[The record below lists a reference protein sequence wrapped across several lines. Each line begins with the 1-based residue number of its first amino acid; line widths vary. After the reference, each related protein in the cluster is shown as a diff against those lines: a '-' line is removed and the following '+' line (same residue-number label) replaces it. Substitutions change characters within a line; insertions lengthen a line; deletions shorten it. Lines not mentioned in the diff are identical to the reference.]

1 MAKQSWKQQMYQQ
14 IANSQVQQVMQQQ
27 RDQGIAQ
34 LQAEFDAWQKQQND
48 IAQLQ
53 AEYDN
58 WYAQNN
64 PQPQQTAPVQTVKKS
79 APKQESI
86 PSLADFFKPT
96 TASGKD
102 INKEAV
108 AKLSEDEARLEEQ
121 RAKRKEAAKD
131 TLNMFNT
138 NEFKDA
144 VKKGEAQRIADKKEK
159 ASKTIGGSIN
169 QLDLGKY
176 NLPSDSGIT
185 EQEQKSLDDY
195 TKALEWSDPNY
206 RMTKEEQKEA
216 RRIASEGKQA
226 LAEKYPV
233 ENKADFGKLYERMS
247 PEDQAKYRTY
257 DDLSLKSDPL
267 SVASIGAADKAV
279 SMLGGA
285 LDTVSFFHPEAR
297 RAAKDYKEL
306 QKKWNEAKETTRT
319 EEIAKSATPLAENV
333 PLIGE
338 ITPYGVGQAATQLGA
353 YALTNSAF
361 DEAGAALLG
370 DKLGKLGGFI
380 GNQIGQNA
388 QDIALDTIPRYQELK
403 AQGKSDEE
411 IRDTLLEEGLWNFG
425 GNLGLGLLGEIPGLW
440 KSAKANSAAKRA
452 ADEAFRQNVRAGA
465 DNLARLAGTEDVDNV
480 VRNATRQAEEATQNI
495 ENIARQMPETPIED
509 VTGAIEGSPLDV
521 TRATKDASTMAKVD
535 SALKVISEPIDNL
548 EASGAMKNITDAK
561 ALQKWEDLKKAHTD
575 YINAFIA
582 DDMSYESL
590 NTARKAME
598 AKRKAF
604 ARAMENVDPQ
614 IAKTFNNSQYGKS
627 IGQAMYAQLG
637 SEKTPQQIE
646 DSLRAIYQAE
656 GRTDAEIDDILKEFG
671 TDNLYD
677 MGRSSETLADDL
689 LNRYTLNGSS
699 NPITREE
706 FEAGQQRLDDLV
718 NGNRV
723 MAEDTG
729 ITRNVEEPIE
739 SYRLEEELPPP
750 RTTGP
755 ENVPPE
761 SKDYVSQ
768 FRTHN
773 EHRFNLTDEELNN
786 KYFSTDNENFHFMK
800 GDRGADLNNATANLE
815 ADYNGTV
822 NKILNKSTDTQFT
835 PQEVDEG
842 FMAWNKELGEARQ
855 TGDYSKSADIMYRLT
870 RDAHDKGAGLQAYA
884 AWKKNTPAGVVL
896 DASTQARKMAEEQFG
911 KAYVK
916 TLDDLT
922 DNIDSIIK
930 SGDTLEN
937 KIKKLDDLMKEA
949 QAKGYKNGVSGA
961 EQMKEL
967 LASGSDI
974 SVSNIHDILYEAN
987 KVPNLSV
994 ASQQQIADIAS
1005 QMYGKELTSAE
1016 KRRYINEI
1024 NMILSKE
1031 KHWSIKDK
1039 AIEISHILMLSGTRT
1054 HLKNFVANV
1063 GMLPQEALARKISAI
1078 GQNAYALFNKDYK
1091 PTQALRVS
1099 KAAKALAEESYVAKG
1114 GANAIAEGLADKFT
1128 NQIADKIGANYMFG
1142 VGKENILSKANRA
1155 ATNAIPGLKK
1165 AEDAAGNLTN
1175 KLLTKMGS
1183 EGAYDA
1189 MDANAS
1195 LLENY
1200 RQFIYGSLSGLEDNP
1215 FVKKNYID
1223 RLASYIQAQGFKSL
1237 DEIPE
1242 EAFDIARAEALKA
1255 TFKDDNTITELFKKI
1270 KNLPVVGELTFPFV
1284 KTPANLLARS
1294 IDFSPIGLARS
1305 LYGAVNKNSR
1315 FAKDTIG
1322 EVFDDI
1328 AKGTGGSLTMLLGM
1342 YLYANGLIT
1351 GKQSD
1356 DPEIA
1361 NFMSN
1366 EGWQQYSISSKGVA
1380 DFINSKLGTDV
1391 DLGDNYYDFS
1401 FMQPSTTNMIA
1412 AEEVWDEL
1420 MDGKKLTEKDMDGIF
1435 NRVKSVAGSYTDAL
1449 LAQSTMQN
1457 VADLFGSQYTDDGVG
1472 GNLIQS
1478 ALEWPT
1484 RFTSGALSDMAKLG
1498 DDTKREYYSKNK
1510 PLETV
1515 KNAVAS
1521 KLPGLSKTL
1530 PAKYDVFGEEMTR
1543 NKTEG
1548 QKWFNTLLNPTST
1561 TQRNE
1566 NPLYNYVDS
1575 INEQSTSGDYI
1586 PDKTLRKIKLDDE
1599 TEYSLDNREYSE
1611 ASRIAGE
1618 VRTSFLNDTKSN
1630 GLFKSLSADDKA
1642 NILNNLEKV
1651 AVSTAYTSIN
1661 EKAKVSEEAQ
1671 KYMDMYKEG
1680 GVDAVVKDYVGKQI
1694 VKDTGISSGS
1704 NAADAIKEAVAKGN
1718 MAEAQ
1723 RLAKT
1728 EKDYLAACEKAGI
1741 EKRSEAT
1748 RKVYEEE
1755 GVKGLQQYAKDAK
1768 TFESHGVEFNETTR
1782 GIYKDYGEKG
1792 LDEYKA
1798 LADSGLKNKKPMT
1811 IYQSAKKD
1819 VSKSELPTL
1828 EKYAE
1833 TYKKIDSGKNG
1844 EIDQKEFIAYALSQG
1859 WSQSQ
1864 IETQAKIYGDWKTI
1878 PVLEK
1883 GTIKFKKKK

>member
-1 MAKQSWKQQMYQQ
+1 MAKQSWKQQMYEQ

-27 RDQGIAQ
+27 REQGIAQ
-34 LQAEFDAWQKQQND
+34 LQAEYDAWQKQQND

-64 PQPQQTAPVQTVKKS
+64 PQPVQTAPVQTVKR
-79 APKQESI
+79 AEPKQESI

-96 TASGKD
+96 TASGRD
-102 INKEAV
+102 LNKEA
-108 AKLSEDEARLEEQ
+108 ANRQQRENYQRQQQLEQMEAEGNRP
-121 RAKRKEAAKD
+121 
-131 TLNMFNT
+131 TYGNGLNT
-138 NEFKDA
+138 
-144 VKKGEAQRIADKKEK
+144 G
-159 ASKTIGGSIN
+159 IN
-169 QLDLGKY
+169 QLDL
-176 NLPSDSGIT
+176 SAIQT
-185 EQEQKSLDDY
+185 EMNKAATQQKEQQNEDLERQILNADRYVVDNAPQL
-195 TKALEWSDPNY
+195 TDEQKALE
-206 RMTKEEQKEA
+206 EQ
-216 RRIASEGKQA
+216 IANFDEYQ
-226 LAEKYPV
+226 V
-233 ENKADFGKLYERMS
+233 N
-247 PEDQAKYRTY
+247 
-257 DDLSLKSDPL
+257 KSDPEKGKKKL
-267 SVASIGAADKAV
+267 AAFGWGVSKIPFLASELIANGLVDAGESLGQAGAVALDDLTGHHDDHQNLEKVNDYWNAKRDQVADNIQWVHDSQRQSEEENPLAYGAGKFATQAALYAVTNPLFDKVGSVAGAGAGKLA
-279 SMLGGA
+279 SALGASGKTA
-285 LDTVSFFHPEAR
+285 NV
-297 RAAKDYKEL
+297 AAK
-306 QKKWNEAKETTRT
+306 AAS
-319 EEIAKSATPLAENV
+319 IA
-333 PLIGE
+333 
-338 ITPYGVGQAATQLGA
+338 
-353 YALTNSAF
+353 
-361 DEAGAALLG
+361 
-370 DKLGKLGGFI
+370 
-380 GNQIGQNA
+380 GNQIGQNL
-388 QDIALDTIPRYQELK
+388 QDVALDTIPRYNELK
-403 AQGKSDEE
+403 ALGMSDDV
-411 IRDTLLEEGLWNFG
+411 IKDTLVKEGLINAG
-425 GNLGLGLLGEIPGLW
+425 GNAFFGAVSELPGLV
-440 KSAKANSAAKRA
+440 KKLGNKPMP
-452 ADEAFRQNVRAGA
+452 Q
-465 DNLARLAGTEDVDNV
+465 LEDVDNV

-495 ENIARQMPETPIED
+495 ENIAKQMPETPIED
-509 VTGAIEGSPLDV
+509 VTGAIEGSPLNV

-535 SALKVISEPIDNL
+535 SALKVISQPIDDL

-561 ALQKWEDLKKAHTD
+561 ALQKWEDLKKAHQD

-604 ARAMENVDPQ
+604 ARAMEKIDPE
-614 IAKTFNNSQYGKS
+614 IAKTFNNSQYGKT

-656 GRTDAEIDDILKEFG
+656 GRTDAEIDNILKEFG

-677 MGRSSETLADDL
+677 MGRNSETLADDL
-689 LNRYTLNGSS
+689 LNRYTLDGSS

-706 FEAGQQRLDDLV
+706 FEAGQKRLDDLV

-723 MAEDTG
+723 IAEDTG
-729 ITRNVEEPIE
+729 ITRNVQEPIE
-739 SYRLEEELPPP
+739 SYKLEEELPPA
-750 RTTGP
+750 RTAGP

-761 SKDYVSQ
+761 SKDYISQ

-800 GDRGADLNNATANLE
+800 GDRGADLDNATANLE
-815 ADYNGTV
+815 ADYDGTV
-822 NKILNKSTDTQFT
+822 NKILNKPTDTQFT

-842 FMAWNKELGEARQ
+842 FMAWNKELGIARE

-870 RDAHDKGAGLQAYA
+870 RDSHDKAAGLQAYV

-896 DASTQARKMAEEQFG
+896 DATSQARKMAEDQFG
-911 KAYVK
+911 KGYVK
-916 TLDDLT
+916 ELDKLT
-922 DNIDSIIK
+922 DNIESVIK
-930 SGDTLEN
+930 SGDTLET

-949 QAKGYKNGVSGA
+949 QSKGYKNGVSGA

-974 SVSNIHDILYEAN
+974 SVSSIHDILYEAN

-1039 AIEISHILMLSGTRT
+1039 AIEISHILMLSGSKT
-1054 HLKNFVANV
+1054 HIKNFVANV

-1078 GQNAYALFNKDYK
+1078 GQNAYKHLVDPNYK
-1091 PTQALRVS
+1091 PTQAFKVS
-1099 KAAKALAEESYVAKG
+1099 KEAKALAEQSYVAKG
-1114 GANAIAEGLADKFT
+1114 GADAIAEGLADKFT
-1128 NQIADKIGANYMFG
+1128 NQIADRIGANYMFG

-1215 FVKKNYID
+1215 FVKQNYVN

-1237 DEIPE
+1237 DDIPE

-1270 KNLPVVGELTFPFV
+1270 KNLPVVGELVFPFV

-1322 EVFDDI
+1322 EVFDEV
-1328 AKGTGGSLTMLLGM
+1328 AKGLGGTGTMALGM
-1342 YLYANGLIT
+1342 WLYANGLIT
-1351 GKQSD
+1351 GKKSD

-1361 NFMSN
+1361 NYMSN
-1366 EGWQQYSISSKGVA
+1366 EGWQEYSISSKGVA

-1391 DLGDNYYDFS
+1391 DLADNYYDFS
-1401 FMQPSTTNMIA
+1401 FMQPSTTNLIA

-1420 MDGKKLTEKDMDGIF
+1420 MDGKKLTEKDMDSIF
-1435 NRVKSVAGSYTDAL
+1435 NRVKSIAGSYTDAL

-1561 TQRNE
+1561 TQRND

-1575 INEQSTSGDYI
+1575 INSQSTSGDYI
-1586 PDKTLRKIKLDDE
+1586 PDKTLRKIKLNDE
-1599 TEYSLDNREYSE
+1599 TEYSLDNKEYSE

-1651 AVSTAYTSIN
+1651 AVSTAYTSVN
-1661 EKAKVSEEAQ
+1661 ENARVSEETQ

-1792 LDEYKA
+1792 LDEYKT

-1811 IYQSAKKD
+1811 VYQSAKED

-1833 TYKKIDSGKNG
+1833 TYKKIDTGKNG

-1883 GTIKFKKKK
+1883 GTIKFKKKKK